1 MSKDSN
7 KTIVYSALEV
17 ANICGVVNQTAINWI
32 RNGYLKAFSTPG
44 GQYRIYL
51 EDLVDFMK
59 DRNMKIPTE
68 LLEASQQKKSISAS
82 ILIVDDDRGLNQVV
96 TKFIEKEIPDLSIFQ
111 AFDGFEAGA
120 IMAEKK
126 PNIILLDL
134 DLPGVNG
141 EDLFKKINA
150 SEEFGKP
157 VVCVMTA
164 LKDETVLDRL
174 KDNGVENFFI
184 KPLNLVEISDTVI
197 PVLSILSNL
206 KVKR

>member
-96 TKFIEKEIPDLSIFQ
+96 TKFIEREVPDLRIFQ

-184 KPLNLVEISDTVI
+184 KPLNLVEISDTVKDLI
-197 PVLSILSNL
+197 KNL
-206 KVKR
+206 

>member
-184 KPLNLVEISDTVI
+184 KPLNLVEISDTVKDL
-197 PVLSILSNL
+197 VKNL
-206 KVKR
+206 

>member
-1 MSKDSN
+1 MKNMKN

-184 KPLNLVEISDTVI
+184 KPLNLVEISDTVKDLI
-197 PVLSILSNL
+197 KNL
-206 KVKR
+206 

>member
-59 DRNMKIPTE
+59 ERNMKIPTE

-184 KPLNLVEISDTVI
+184 KPLNLVEISDTVKDLI
-197 PVLSILSNL
+197 KNL
-206 KVKR
+206 

>member
-184 KPLNLVEISDTVI
+184 KPLNLVEISDTVKDLI
-197 PVLSILSNL
+197 KSL
-206 KVKR
+206 

>member
-184 KPLNLVEISDTVI
+184 KPLNLVEISDTVKDLI
-197 PVLSILSNL
+197 KNL
-206 KVKR
+206 

>member
-68 LLEASQQKKSISAS
+68 LLEVSQQKKSISAS

-184 KPLNLVEISDTVI
+184 KPLNLVEISDTVKDLI
-197 PVLSILSNL
+197 KNL
-206 KVKR
+206 

>member
-1 MSKDSN
+1 MNKDSN

-59 DRNMKIPTE
+59 ERNMKIPVDV
-68 LLEASQQKKSISAS
+68 LDSYQNSRPLSAS
-82 ILIVDDDRGLNQVV
+82 ILVVDDDKGLNQVV
-96 TKFIEKEIPDLSIFQ
+96 TKYLEKEFPNSTIYQ
-111 AFDGFEAGA
+111 AFDGFEAGT
-120 IMAEKK
+120 IIGEKK

-141 EDLFKKINA
+141 EDLYKKINT
-150 SEEFGKP
+150 SEDYGNP
-157 VVCVMTA
+157 IVCVMTA
-164 LKDETVLDRL
+164 SKEESIIEKFKEMGALHY
-174 KDNGVENFFI
+174 FI
-184 KPLNLVEISDTVI
+184 KPLNLVEIADSVYKI
-197 PVLSILSNL
+197 IESL
-206 KVKR
+206 

>member
-68 LLEASQQKKSISAS
+68 LLEASQQKKSIFAS

-184 KPLNLVEISDTVI
+184 KPLNLVEISDTVKDLI
-197 PVLSILSNL
+197 KNL
-206 KVKR
+206 

>member
-59 DRNMKIPTE
+59 ERNMKIPTE

-184 KPLNLVEISDTVI
+184 KPLNLVEISDTI
-197 PVLSILSNL
+197 KDLIKNL
-206 KVKR
+206 

>member
-184 KPLNLVEISDTVI
+184 KPLNLVEISDTI
-197 PVLSILSNL
+197 KDLIKNL
-206 KVKR
+206 

>member
-150 SEEFGKP
+150 SEEFDKP

-164 LKDETVLDRL
+164 FKDETVLDRL

-184 KPLNLVEISDTVI
+184 KPLNLVEISDTVKDL
-197 PVLSILSNL
+197 VKNL
-206 KVKR
+206 

>member
-68 LLEASQQKKSISAS
+68 LLEASQQEKSISAS

-184 KPLNLVEISDTVI
+184 KPLNLVEISDTVKDLI
-197 PVLSILSNL
+197 KNL
-206 KVKR
+206 

>member
-96 TKFIEKEIPDLSIFQ
+96 TKFIEKEFPDLSIFQ

-184 KPLNLVEISDTVI
+184 KPLNLVEISDTVKDLI
-197 PVLSILSNL
+197 KNL
-206 KVKR
+206 